1 MSDHGNSLG
10 DMEMNTKSL
19 KDCTDEEIIEK
30 FLKALDDIRKSD
42 NQYGE
47 IHVTVSGGR
56 VKFLTVE
63 KPIV

>member
-1 MSDHGNSLG
+1 
-10 DMEMNTKSL
+10 MNTKSL

-42 NQYGE
+42 NQYGK

>member
-1 MSDHGNSLG
+1 
-10 DMEMNTKSL
+10 MEVNNKSL